1 MEALATF
8 FGNISDWVYT
18 YILIALLI
26 GTGLYFTIRT
36 GGVQFREFGQMIR
49 GIFGSRNKDG
59 DGISS
64 FQAFAIGL
72 ASRVG
77 TGNIAGV
84 SVALVAGGPGAIFW
98 MWIVAL
104 VGMATA
110 FIEATLAQLFKIRW
124 HDGTFRGGPAFF
136 IQRGLGSRLW
146 GAIFAVFL
154 IFSFGISFEMVQAN
168 TIAET
173 LNSNFGLPAWA
184 TALGLVIICA
194 PIVFGGIKRVA
205 KVTEWLAPTMAIV
218 YILIAIVIVVMNFDQ
233 IIPVF
238 KLIFASAFNL
248 EAGVGGTAGGML
260 AAMLNGARRGLF
272 SNEAGMGS
280 APNAASTAQVTHP
293 AKQGFIQSI
302 GVFVDTIL
310 VCSATAFIV
319 LNAAPNVFT
328 AGTQPELEGASLTIA
343 SAQSQLGDWIGP
355 VMVVLIFVFAFS
367 SIIGNYTYAEVNF
380 DFLTGGKE
388 WGDYALR
395 TLVLLSVAIGA
406 LASLPA
412 VWNFAD
418 ITMAGMALI
427 NLVAILILGKWALGA
442 LKDYRVNP
450 QRPFV
455 ATNNP
460 NMPGELPTDVW
471 VERENPLA

>member
-1 MEALATF
+1 MDTLATI
-8 FGNISDWVYT
+8 FGDISDFLYT

-49 GIFGSRNKDG
+49 GMFGSRNADG

-84 SVALVAGGPGAIFW
+84 AIALVGGGPGAIFW

-110 FIEATLAQLFKIRW
+110 FVEATLAQLFKIRW
-124 HDGTFRGGPAFF
+124 HDGTFRGGPAFY
-136 IQRGLGSRLW
+136 IQRGLGSRTW

-154 IFSFGISFEMVQAN
+154 IFSFGISFEMAQAN
-168 TIAET
+168 TIAGV
-173 LNSNFGLPAWA
+173 LDSNFSIPAWV
-184 TALGLVIICA
+184 TALGLVILTA
-194 PIVFGGIKRVA
+194 PIVFGGIRRVA
-205 KVTEWLAPTMAIV
+205 KVAEIVAPAMAIV
-218 YILIAIVIVVMNFDQ
+218 YIFIALVIVAINFTEIPHVFGL
-233 IIPVF
+233 II
-238 KLIFASAFNL
+238 ASAFGL
-248 EAGVGGTAGGML
+248 EQGVAGVAGGVV

-302 GVFVDTIL
+302 GVFVDTLL

-319 LNAAPNVFT
+319 LNASSDVFT
-328 AGTQPELEGASLTIA
+328 PGTQPELEGASLTIA
-343 SAQSQLGDWIGP
+343 AAQSQLGSWLGP

-367 SIIGNYTYAEVNF
+367 SILGNYTYAQVNF

-388 WGDYALR
+388 WGEYLLR
-395 TLVLLSVAIGA
+395 TLVLVSVAIGA
-406 LASLPA
+406 LAELAA

-418 ITMAGMALI
+418 ITMGGMALI
-427 NLVAILILGKWALGA
+427 NLVAIVLLGKWALGA
-442 LKDYRVNP
+442 LKDYRVNKE
-450 QRPFV
+450 RPFV
-455 ATNNP
+455 ATDNP
-460 NMPGELPTDVW
+460 NMPGELPTDIW
-471 VERENPLA
+471 VPRKNPLG

>member
-1 MEALATF
+1 MDIASL
-8 FGNISDWVYT
+8 FGNISDFLYT

-36 GGVQFREFGQMIR
+36 KGVQFREFGQMVR
-49 GIFGSRNKDG
+49 GMFGSRNIDG

-84 SVALVAGGPGAIFW
+84 AIALVAGGPGAIFW
-98 MWIVAL
+98 MWMVAL

-110 FIEATLAQLFKIRW
+110 FVEATLAQLFKIRW
-124 HDGTFRGGPAFF
+124 HDGTFRGGPAFY
-136 IQRGLGSRLW
+136 IHRGLGSRTW

-154 IFSFGISFEMVQAN
+154 IFSFGISFEMAQAN
-168 TIAET
+168 TIAGV
-173 LNSNFGLPAWA
+173 LDSNFSIPAWA
-184 TALGLVIICA
+184 TALGLVIISA

-205 KVTEWLAPTMAIV
+205 KVAEIVAPAMALV
-218 YILIAIVIVVMNFDQ
+218 YIVLALVIVVMNAGQ
-233 IIPVF
+233 ILPVL
-238 KLIFASAFNL
+238 KLIVASAFGL
-248 EAGVGGTAGGML
+248 QQGVAGVAGGVV

-302 GVFVDTIL
+302 GVFVDTML

-319 LNAAPNVFT
+319 LNATPDVFT
-328 AGTQPELEGASLTIA
+328 PGTEPELAGASLTIA
-343 SAQSQLGDWIGP
+343 AAQSQLGSWVGP
-355 VMVVLIFVFAFS
+355 LMVVLIFVFAYS
-367 SIIGNYTYAEVNF
+367 SILGNYTYAQVNF

-388 WGDYALR
+388 WGEYALR
-395 TLVLLSVAIGA
+395 TIVLASVAIGA
-406 LASLPA
+406 LAELTA

-418 ITMAGMALI
+418 ITMGGMALI
-427 NLVAILILGKWALGA
+427 NLVAIILLGKWALGA
-442 LKDYRVNP
+442 LKDYRINA

-460 NMPGELPTDVW
+460 NMPGELPTDIW
-471 VERENPLA
+471 VERANPLT